1 LPQTALGFSLNVN
14 NINGYKA
21 GYSDIYITLGSG
33 KYIVAL
39 DNTKYAL
46 QFSGSN
52 NGDTI
57 TFTNNGTVAGR
68 GGQGSRWDSQ
78 NGTGNTWADQTGG
91 PGLLVNTLITI
102 KVVNNGTIG
111 GGGGG
116 GSPGAGGGGAAFGG
130 YGQNKYIDYTG
141 VGISGTGY
149 WVTVFGNNG
158 NLLTGGNGSNN
169 STGNKGGSLGEAGWS
184 YGYPGGGGPAGV
196 SITGMS
202 KVSLF
207 SGNQPKGV
215 TKP

>member
-1 LPQTALGFSLNVN
+1 M
-14 NINGYKA
+14 A

-39 DNTKYAL
+39 KNTSYAL
-46 QFSGSN
+46 QFSGGN

-57 TFTNNGTVAGR
+57 TFTNSGTVAGR
-68 GGQGSRWDSQ
+68 GGAGASWDSQ
-78 NGTGNTWADQTGG
+78 TGKGNTYADQTGG

-102 KVVNNGTIG
+102 KLVNNGTIG

-116 GSPGAGGGGAAFGG
+116 GGPSGGGGGAAFGG
-130 YGQNKYIDYTG
+130 SSTYKYLDYTG
-141 VGISGTGY
+141 VGISGGGY
-149 WVTVFGNNG
+149 WVTVFGSSG
-158 NLLTGGNGSNN
+158 NLLTGGNGWGNTN
-169 STGNKGGSLGEAGWS
+169 SGKGGDLGQAGWS
-184 YGYPGGGGPAGV
+184 YGYPGYGAPAGV